1 VENSLHLELFTLL
14 WWEALLSRKCIKSTA
29 YMQII
34 WENLGAKL
42 FYIFLNGVFLSGL
55 HNIL

>member
-1 VENSLHLELFTLL
+1 
-14 WWEALLSRKCIKSTA
+14 
-29 YMQII
+29 MQII

-55 HNIL
+55 HNILWDSFKTSFVLF